1 MSQEVDML
9 PSDGRYP
16 HEQFQG
22 LLVALCLVAVQYPGE
37 QNGVV
42 GRYSEAESLFKR
54 ALDINEK
61 AFGSGDGHV
70 AIDLNNM
77 ALLYEY
83 EGKYSE
89 AESLQCSASAFRV
102 N

>member
-1 MSQEVDML
+1 MSQEVNVL

-22 LLVALCLVAVQYPGE
+22 LLVAHCLVAVQYPGE

-42 GRYSEAESLFKR
+42 GNH
-54 ALDINEK
+54 DIRN
-61 AFGSGDGHV
+61 
-70 AIDLNNM
+70 
-77 ALLYEY
+77 
-83 EGKYSE
+83 
-89 AESLQCSASAFRV
+89 QASALVADRDIQVGVSDQFLSTACGFRGMAISIP